1 MTPSTEKPPVVVW
14 GNCQSTPL
22 AAMLTEPLLAHGW
35 QVHPVPPVF
44 EVDQA
49 GLAEVHRLMANAALL
64 VTQPIKDEYRIPG
77 CGSNQLAALLGDD
90 AQVVTFPVTY
100 DTSAFPYQVNAH
112 RGDGT
117 RVDAPLTDY
126 HDLRTIVAAERGLSV
141 DDALDWWPAPTP
153 EMVRS
158 NADGSVAE
166 LHRREADLDVQVS
179 DLLAGPAMFTL
190 SHPTNAVLAETARRV
205 LTVLGIEGD
214 IDIPTREFLGAR
226 RAPIEAPIVET
237 LGWSAD
243 VRHDNWIING
253 SELPQRDVLSAQLD
267 FYATYPDIIT
277 DTRTRFARRLE
288 LLEL

>member
-1 MTPSTEKPPVVVW
+1 MTLTAEKPPVVVW

-49 GLAEVHRLMANAALL
+49 GLAEVHRLMANAAVL

-77 CGSNQLAALLGDD
+77 CGSNQLSALLGPD

-100 DTSAFPYQVNAH
+100 DTSGFPYQVNAH

-117 RVDAPLTDY
+117 RIDAPLTDY

-153 EMVRS
+153 EMIRS
-158 NADGSVAE
+158 NADASVAE

-205 LTVLGIEGD
+205 LSVLDVPGD

-226 RAPIEAPIVET
+226 RAPIEAPVVET
-237 LGWSAD
+237 LGWPD
-243 VRHDNWIING
+243 DTRHDSWIVNG
-253 SELPQRDVLSAQLD
+253 AELPQREVVAAQLEL
-267 FYATYPDIIT
+267 YATYPDIVS
-277 DTRTRFARRLE
+277 DARTRFARRLE